1 MVLFANN
8 QRRITMLLQNVEIS
22 WVKFDSANPDMG
34 FDKKTPQYSCT
45 VKTSDKVQAEAWK
58 KASINV
64 KPSEEQGS
72 VVYSVTLKK
81 KIYADADGK
90 NTTKPPAVVDKQLQP
105 ITNTS
110 SIGNGSKGNV
120 QVRLKPYDY
129 LGKQGI
135 SVQLLAMQVTELKEY
150 QGGDALEFAA
160 IDTDTAV
167 I

>member
-1 MVLFANN
+1 
-8 QRRITMLLQNVEIS
+8 MLLQNVEIS

-34 FDKKTPQYSCT
+34 FDKKTPQFSCT
-45 VKTSDKVQAEAWK
+45 VKTGDKVQAEAWK

-64 KPSEEQGS
+64 KPSEENGS

-90 NTTKPPAVVDKQLQP
+90 STTKPPAVVDKQLQP
-105 ITNTS
+105 ITNTA
-110 SIGNGSKGNV
+110 SIGNGSKCNV

-150 QGGDALEFAA
+150 IGGDQLEFAA

>member
-1 MVLFANN
+1 
-8 QRRITMLLQNVEIS
+8 MLLQNVEIS

-45 VKTSDKVQAEAWK
+45 VKTSDKVQAETWK

-110 SIGNGSKGNV
+110 TIGNGSVGNA
-120 QVRLKPYDY
+120 QVRLKPYEY
-129 LGKQGI
+129 NGKTGI
-135 SVQLLAMQVTELKEY
+135 SVQLLALQVTELKEY
-150 QGGDALEFAA
+150 AGGESLAFEA
-160 IDTDTAV
+160 IDSDTDV

>member
-1 MVLFANN
+1 
-8 QRRITMLLQNVEIS
+8 MLLQNVEIS
-22 WVKFDSANPDMG
+22 WVKFDPANPDMG
-34 FDKKTPQYSCT
+34 FDKKTPQFSCT

-64 KPSEEQGS
+64 KPSEEAGS

-90 NTTKPPAVVDKQLQP
+90 STTKPPAVVDKQLQP

-129 LGKQGI
+129 LGKQPVS